1 MQVNLDYSS
10 LKCEET
16 RQELSDL
23 IVTKLSTGKNC
34 LLEKPPKSQEETQT
48 KVPDLTDHR
57 FLPALNPLFD
67 PKEHSVSL
75 TTVEENS
82 KEQPKILT
90 TVETFGIQRQPQIG
104 IQLNP
109 LRSRPD
115 QERERENLTAVQKR
129 ETGKLI

>member
-1 MQVNLDYSS
+1 MQANPDYSS

-23 IVTKLSTGKNC
+23 IVTKL
-34 LLEKPPKSQEETQT
+34 EKSPKSHEETQA

-57 FLPALNPLFD
+57 IFPALDPLLY
-67 PKEHSVSL
+67 PKEQSESL

-82 KEQPKILT
+82 KEKSESLT
-90 TVETFGIQRQPQIG
+90 TVGNFGIQEQPQIG

-115 QERERENLTAVQKR
+115 QERERENLIAVQKR